1 MKITVLTENTISK
14 NAEIS
19 KLPLQWEHGL
29 SLFIQTQNKN
39 ILFDMGQTNLFAKN
53 ASLLGIDLQT
63 VDFAILSHGHYDHGG
78 LSSPPHAVYKESD
91 LSTPPT
97 TSENSGTP
105 SKNEYFGIEAFA
117 HINQKAPIF
126 INSNAFS
133 QNYNANK
140 KYIGLNQELLQSKI
154 AERFVFVQDEKE
166 ITQNIKLFSCNSY
179 KKSVATNAFGLMQLQ
194 NGTFVPDNFNHEH
207 YLLIQE
213 NDKKILISGCSH
225 KGILNIVEWFK
236 PDFLIGG
243 FHFKSLDVENPCQKL
258 ELESYAKKL
267 ASYNTKYFTCHC
279 TGTEQFEILKS
290 IMKEKVEYISTGD
303 SIEL

>member
-14 NAEIS
+14 KAEIS
-19 KLPLQWEHGL
+19 KLPLQGEHGL

-78 LSSPPHAVYKESD
+78 LSSPLPAT
-91 LSTPPT
+91 L
-97 TSENSGTP
+97 
-105 SKNEYFGIEAFA
+105 KNEYFGIEAFA
-117 HINQKAPIF
+117 NINQKAPIF

-133 QNYNANK
+133 QNYNASK

-243 FHFKSLDVENPCQKL
+243 FHFKSLDVENPCKKL

-279 TGTEQFEILKS
+279 TGTQQFEILKS

>member
-1 MKITVLTENTISK
+1 MCLFGKNMKITVLTENTISK
-14 NAEIS
+14 NPEIS
-19 KLPLQWEHGL
+19 KLPLQGEHGL

-78 LSSPPHAVYKESD
+78 LSSPLPAT
-91 LSTPPT
+91 L
-97 TSENSGTP
+97 
-105 SKNEYFGIEAFA
+105 KNEYFGIDAFA

-279 TGTEQFEILKS
+279 TGTQQFEILKS

-303 SIEL
+303 VINIF

>member
-1 MKITVLTENTISK
+1 MKITVLVENTISK
-14 NAEIS
+14 NIEKSLAE
-19 KLPLQWEHGL
+19 KLKAEHGL

-53 ASLLGIDLQT
+53 ASLLGINLQT

-78 LSSPPHAVYKESD
+78 LSSPLPAT
-91 LSTPPT
+91 L
-97 TSENSGTP
+97 
-105 SKNEYFGIEAFA
+105 KNEYFGIEAFA
-117 HINQKAPIF
+117 HTNQKAPIF

-279 TGTEQFEILKS
+279 TGTQQFEILKS

-303 SIEL
+303 VINIF

>member
-19 KLPLQWEHGL
+19 KLHLQGEHGL

-78 LSSPPHAVYKESD
+78 LSSPLPAT
-91 LSTPPT
+91 L
-97 TSENSGTP
+97 
-105 SKNEYFGIEAFA
+105 KNEYFGIEAFA

-279 TGTEQFEILKS
+279 TGTQQFEILKS

-303 SIEL
+303 VINIF

>member
-19 KLPLQWEHGL
+19 KLHLQGEHGL
-29 SLFIQTQNKN
+29 SIFIQTQNKN

-53 ASLLGIDLQT
+53 ASLLGINLQT

-78 LSSPPHAVYKESD
+78 LSSPLPAT
-91 LSTPPT
+91 L
-97 TSENSGTP
+97 
-105 SKNEYFGIEAFA
+105 KNEYFGIEAFA

-133 QNYNANK
+133 QNYNASK
-140 KYIGLNQELLQSKI
+140 KYIGLNQELLKSKI
-154 AERFVFVQDEKE
+154 AERFIFVQDEKE

-279 TGTEQFEILKS
+279 TGTQQFEILKS
-290 IMKEKVEYISTGD
+290 IIKEKVEYISTGD

>member
-19 KLPLQWEHGL
+19 KLPLQEEHGL

-53 ASLLGIDLQT
+53 ASLLGINLQT

-78 LSSPPHAVYKESD
+78 LSSPLPAT
-91 LSTPPT
+91 L
-97 TSENSGTP
+97 
-105 SKNEYFGIEAFA
+105 KNEYFGIEAFA

-279 TGTEQFEILKS
+279 TGTQQFEILKS

-303 SIEL
+303 VINIF

>member
-19 KLPLQWEHGL
+19 KLALQEEHGL

-78 LSSPPHAVYKESD
+78 LSSPLPAT
-91 LSTPPT
+91 L
-97 TSENSGTP
+97 
-105 SKNEYFGIEAFA
+105 KNEYFGIEAFA

-133 QNYNANK
+133 QNYNASK

-213 NDKKILISGCSH
+213 NNKKILISGCSH

-267 ASYNTKYFTCHC
+267 ASYNTKFFTCHC
-279 TGTEQFEILKS
+279 TGTQQFEILKS
-290 IMKEKVEYISTGD
+290 IKKEKVEYISTGD

>member
-19 KLPLQWEHGL
+19 KLPLQEEHGL

-53 ASLLGIDLQT
+53 ASLLGINLQT

-78 LSSPPHAVYKESD
+78 LSSPLPAT
-91 LSTPPT
+91 L
-97 TSENSGTP
+97 
-105 SKNEYFGIEAFA
+105 KNEYFGIEAFA

-133 QNYNANK
+133 QNYNASK

-279 TGTEQFEILKS
+279 TGTQQFEILKS

-303 SIEL
+303 VINIF

>member
-14 NAEIS
+14 NPEIS
-19 KLPLQWEHGL
+19 KLPLQEEHGL

-53 ASLLGIDLQT
+53 ASLLGINLQT

-78 LSSPPHAVYKESD
+78 LSAPLPAT
-91 LSTPPT
+91 L
-97 TSENSGTP
+97 
-105 SKNEYFGIEAFA
+105 KNEYFGIEAFA

-179 KKSVATNAFGLMQLQ
+179 KKSVATNAFGLLQLK

-279 TGTEQFEILKS
+279 TGTQQFEILKS

-303 SIEL
+303 VINIF

>member
-1 MKITVLTENTISK
+1 MAIAVTPKGIEIIRITTPKTFLMISRNGGTSWEK
-14 NAEIS
+14 LIDIKDFPDLGGVPEMLDYLINNNHTEIS
-19 KLPLQWEHGL
+19 EGAR
-29 SLFIQTQNKN
+29 I
-39 ILFDMGQTNLFAKN
+39 
-53 ASLLGIDLQT
+53 ID
-63 VDFAILSHGHYDHGG
+63 V
-78 LSSPPHAVYKESD
+78 
-91 LSTPPT
+91 
-97 TSENSGTP
+97 
-105 SKNEYFGIEAFA
+105 
-117 HINQKAPIF
+117 
-126 INSNAFS
+126 
-133 QNYNANK
+133 
-140 KYIGLNQELLQSKI
+140 
-154 AERFVFVQDEKE
+154 KE
-166 ITQNIKLFSCNSY
+166 ITQNIKLFSYNSY
-179 KKSVATNAFGLMQLQ
+179 KKSIATNAFGLMQLQ

-279 TGTEQFEILKS
+279 TGTQQFEILKS

>member
-1 MKITVLTENTISK
+1 MKISVLVENTVSENLAVK
-14 NAEIS
+14 N
-19 KLPLQWEHGL
+19 LPLQAEHGL

-53 ASLLGIDLQT
+53 ASLLGINLQT

-78 LSSPPHAVYKESD
+78 LSSPLPAT
-91 LSTPPT
+91 L
-97 TSENSGTP
+97 
-105 SKNEYFGIEAFA
+105 KNEYFGIEAFA

-133 QNYNANK
+133 QNYNASK

-154 AERFVFVQDEKE
+154 AERFIFVQDEKE

-279 TGTEQFEILKS
+279 TGTQQFEILKS

-303 SIEL
+303 IINVF

>member
-19 KLPLQWEHGL
+19 KLHLQGEHGL
-29 SLFIQTQNKN
+29 SLFIQTQNRN

-78 LSSPPHAVYKESD
+78 LSSPLPAT
-91 LSTPPT
+91 L
-97 TSENSGTP
+97 
-105 SKNEYFGIEAFA
+105 KNEYFGIEAFA

-243 FHFKSLDVENPCQKL
+243 FHFKSLDIENPCQKL

-303 SIEL
+303 VINIF

>member
-19 KLPLQWEHGL
+19 KLPLQGEHGL

-53 ASLLGIDLQT
+53 ASLLGINLQT

-78 LSSPPHAVYKESD
+78 LSSPLPAT
-91 LSTPPT
+91 LI
-97 TSENSGTP
+97 
-105 SKNEYFGIEAFA
+105 NEYFGIEAFA

-258 ELESYAKKL
+258 ELESYAEKL

-279 TGTEQFEILKS
+279 TGTQQFEILKS

-303 SIEL
+303 IINIF

>member
-19 KLPLQWEHGL
+19 KLHLQGEHGL

-53 ASLLGIDLQT
+53 ASLLGINLQT

-78 LSSPPHAVYKESD
+78 LSSPLPD
-91 LSTPPT
+91 TL
-97 TSENSGTP
+97 
-105 SKNEYFGIEAFA
+105 KNEYFGIEAFA

-279 TGTEQFEILKS
+279 TGTQQFEILKS

-303 SIEL
+303 VINIF

>member
-19 KLPLQWEHGL
+19 KLHLQGEHGL

-78 LSSPPHAVYKESD
+78 LSSPLPAT
-91 LSTPPT
+91 L
-97 TSENSGTP
+97 
-105 SKNEYFGIEAFA
+105 KNEYFGIEAFA

-140 KYIGLNQELLQSKI
+140 KYIGLNQELLKSKI

-194 NGTFVPDNFNHEH
+194 NGTFIPDNFNHEH

-279 TGTEQFEILKS
+279 IGTQQFEILKS

-303 SIEL
+303 VINIF

>member
-19 KLPLQWEHGL
+19 KLPLQEEHGL

-78 LSSPPHAVYKESD
+78 LSSPLPAT
-91 LSTPPT
+91 L
-97 TSENSGTP
+97 
-105 SKNEYFGIEAFA
+105 KNEYFGIEAFA

-133 QNYNANK
+133 QNYNASK

-154 AERFVFVQDEKE
+154 AKRFIFVQDEKE

-279 TGTEQFEILKS
+279 TGTQQFEILKS

-303 SIEL
+303 VINLF

>member
-1 MKITVLTENTISK
+1 MYLFGKNMKITVLTENTISK
-14 NAEIS
+14 NAKIS
-19 KLPLQWEHGL
+19 KLPLQGEHGL
-29 SLFIQTQNKN
+29 SLFIQTQNNN

-53 ASLLGIDLQT
+53 ASLLGINLQT

-78 LSSPPHAVYKESD
+78 LSSPLPAT
-91 LSTPPT
+91 L
-97 TSENSGTP
+97 
-105 SKNEYFGIEAFA
+105 KNEYFGIEAFA
-117 HINQKAPIF
+117 NINKKAPIF

-133 QNYNANK
+133 QNYNASK
-140 KYIGLNQELLQSKI
+140 KYIGLNQELLQNKI

-179 KKSVATNAFGLMQLQ
+179 KKSVATNHFGLLQLQ

-279 TGTEQFEILKS
+279 TGTQQFEILKS

-303 SIEL
+303 VINIF

>member
-19 KLPLQWEHGL
+19 KLPLQGEHGL

-53 ASLLGIDLQT
+53 ASLLGINLQT

-78 LSSPPHAVYKESD
+78 LSSPLPAT
-91 LSTPPT
+91 L
-97 TSENSGTP
+97 
-105 SKNEYFGIEAFA
+105 KNEYFGIEAFA

-154 AERFVFVQDEKE
+154 AERFIFVQDEKE

-213 NDKKILISGCSH
+213 NNKKILISGCSH

-279 TGTEQFEILKS
+279 TGTQQFEILKS

-303 SIEL
+303 VINIF

>member
-14 NAEIS
+14 NPEIS
-19 KLPLQWEHGL
+19 KLPLQGEHGL

-78 LSSPPHAVYKESD
+78 LSSPLPAT
-91 LSTPPT
+91 L
-97 TSENSGTP
+97 
-105 SKNEYFGIEAFA
+105 KNEYFGIDAFA

-279 TGTEQFEILKS
+279 TGTQQFEILKS

-303 SIEL
+303 VINIF

>member
-19 KLPLQWEHGL
+19 KLHLQGEHGL
-29 SLFIQTQNKN
+29 SIFIQTQNKN

-78 LSSPPHAVYKESD
+78 LSSPLPAT
-91 LSTPPT
+91 L
-97 TSENSGTP
+97 
-105 SKNEYFGIEAFA
+105 KNEYFGIEAFA

-154 AERFVFVQDEKE
+154 AERFIFVQDEKE

-279 TGTEQFEILKS
+279 TGTQQFEILKS
-290 IMKEKVEYISTGD
+290 IIKEKVEYISTGD

>member
-19 KLPLQWEHGL
+19 KLHLQGEHGL
-29 SLFIQTQNKN
+29 SLFIQTHNKN

-78 LSSPPHAVYKESD
+78 LSSPLPAT
-91 LSTPPT
+91 L
-97 TSENSGTP
+97 
-105 SKNEYFGIEAFA
+105 KNEYFGIEAFA

-133 QNYNANK
+133 QNYNASK
-140 KYIGLNQELLQSKI
+140 KYIGLNQELLQSTI
-154 AERFVFVQDEKE
+154 AERFIFVQDEKE

-279 TGTEQFEILKS
+279 TGTQQFEILKS

>member
-53 ASLLGIDLQT
+53 ASLLGINLQT

-78 LSSPPHAVYKESD
+78 LSSPLPAT
-91 LSTPPT
+91 L
-97 TSENSGTP
+97 
-105 SKNEYFGIEAFA
+105 KNEYFGIEAFA

-279 TGTEQFEILKS
+279 TGTQQFEILKS

-303 SIEL
+303 VINIF

>member
-19 KLPLQWEHGL
+19 KLHLQGEHGL

-78 LSSPPHAVYKESD
+78 LSSPLPAT
-91 LSTPPT
+91 L
-97 TSENSGTP
+97 
-105 SKNEYFGIEAFA
+105 KNEYFGIEAFA

-140 KYIGLNQELLQSKI
+140 KYIGLNQELLKSKI

-194 NGTFVPDNFNHEH
+194 NGTFIPDNFNHEH

-279 TGTEQFEILKS
+279 TGTQQFEILKS

-303 SIEL
+303 VINIF

>member
-1 MKITVLTENTISK
+1 
-14 NAEIS
+14 
-19 KLPLQWEHGL
+19 
-29 SLFIQTQNKN
+29 
-39 ILFDMGQTNLFAKN
+39 
-53 ASLLGIDLQT
+53 
-63 VDFAILSHGHYDHGG
+63 
-78 LSSPPHAVYKESD
+78 
-91 LSTPPT
+91 
-97 TSENSGTP
+97 
-105 SKNEYFGIEAFA
+105 
-117 HINQKAPIF
+117 
-126 INSNAFS
+126 
-133 QNYNANK
+133 
-140 KYIGLNQELLQSKI
+140 
-154 AERFVFVQDEKE
+154 
-166 ITQNIKLFSCNSY
+166 
-179 KKSVATNAFGLMQLQ
+179 MQLQ

-243 FHFKSLDVENPCQKL
+243 FHFKSLDVENPCQKI

-279 TGTEQFEILKS
+279 TGTQQFEILKS

>member
-19 KLPLQWEHGL
+19 KLPLQEEHGL

-78 LSSPPHAVYKESD
+78 LSSPLPAT
-91 LSTPPT
+91 L
-97 TSENSGTP
+97 
-105 SKNEYFGIEAFA
+105 KNEYFGIEAFA

-154 AERFVFVQDEKE
+154 AERFIFVQDEKE

-279 TGTEQFEILKS
+279 TGTQQFEILKS
-290 IMKEKVEYISTGD
+290 IMKKKVEYISTGD
-303 SIEL
+303 VINIF

>member
-1 MKITVLTENTISK
+1 MCLFGKNMKITVLTENTISK

-19 KLPLQWEHGL
+19 KLHLQEEHGL

-53 ASLLGIDLQT
+53 ASLLGINLQT

-78 LSSPPHAVYKESD
+78 LSSPLPAT
-91 LSTPPT
+91 L
-97 TSENSGTP
+97 
-105 SKNEYFGIEAFA
+105 KNEYFGIEAFA

-154 AERFVFVQDEKE
+154 AERFIFVQDEKE

-194 NGTFVPDNFNHEH
+194 NGTFVPDYFNHEH

-279 TGTEQFEILKS
+279 TGTQQFEILKS

-303 SIEL
+303 VINIF

>member
-19 KLPLQWEHGL
+19 KLTLRGEHGL
-29 SLFIQTQNKN
+29 SLFIQTHNKN

-78 LSSPPHAVYKESD
+78 LSSPLPAT
-91 LSTPPT
+91 L
-97 TSENSGTP
+97 
-105 SKNEYFGIEAFA
+105 KNEYFGIEAFA

-154 AERFVFVQDEKE
+154 AERFIFVQDEKE

-236 PDFLIGG
+236 PDLLIGG

-303 SIEL
+303 VINIF